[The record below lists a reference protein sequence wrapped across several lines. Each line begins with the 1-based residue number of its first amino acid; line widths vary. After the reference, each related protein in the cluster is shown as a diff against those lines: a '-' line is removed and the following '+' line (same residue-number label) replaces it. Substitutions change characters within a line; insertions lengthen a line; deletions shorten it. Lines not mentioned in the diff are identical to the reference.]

1 MKYFLFSFL
10 LIFVGCG
17 TFNNGTSGPATTP
30 MEKANVILIETSDTV
45 EESYEQVNGILEKE
59 GFSVKEEN
67 KSEQQ
72 LHTNSKTYDDIK
84 VWLSSSISDSDSSAV
99 IKLSG
104 MVEVPEFQY
113 RVEYGGAKPDVRNR
127 IQKKEGAYNPAWKI
141 MMRVAL
147 QYPEGKIWYV
157 REA

>member
-59 GFSVKEEN
+59 GFSVKEKN

-104 MVEVPEFQY
+104 MVEVPEFQH
-113 RVEYGGAKPDVRNR
+113 RVEYGGAKPEVRNR